1 MESPHWIWD
10 RDSQQ
15 GRVIHSIAK
24 KSKNMPMTPEK
35 LNLLTLVELVGC
47 SKMPALVL
55 WGWDVSTGKD
65 WRFGQCGPLHGCTKF
80 VPLAQHR
87 VLSLLSSRIA
97 STLCP
102 GLLEPL
108 YLVSTLGIHGS
119 LDHMCKNKHPN
130 VIFIPE
136 ACEVLQTA
144 LGRTSTASMRHL
156 ANVTH
161 WLARCLPSTWWTVRA
176 WGDVGVKA
184 RLRSLLLCRKQRK
197 NM

>member
-1 MESPHWIWD
+1 MESPNWIWD

-15 GRVIHSIAK
+15 GRVTHSIAK
-24 KSKNMPMTPEK
+24 ESKNMPMMPEK

-55 WGWDVSTGKD
+55 WGRTGVQPSDPPFQNIFLSGWDVSTGKD
-65 WRFGQCGPLHGCTKF
+65 WRFGQCGPLPGCTKF

-102 GLLEPL
+102 GFLEPL

-119 LDHMCKNKHPN
+119 LDHMYTCKNKHPN
-130 VIFIPE
+130 AAKNKTLYSFQKPVRFCRRPWE
-136 ACEVLQTA
+136 GPAQLPCVTLPTSPTGWPAACLRHG
-144 LGRTSTASMRHL
+144 GR
-156 ANVTH
+156 
-161 WLARCLPSTWWTVRA
+161 
-176 WGDVGVKA
+176 
-184 RLRSLLLCRKQRK
+184 
-197 NM
+197 